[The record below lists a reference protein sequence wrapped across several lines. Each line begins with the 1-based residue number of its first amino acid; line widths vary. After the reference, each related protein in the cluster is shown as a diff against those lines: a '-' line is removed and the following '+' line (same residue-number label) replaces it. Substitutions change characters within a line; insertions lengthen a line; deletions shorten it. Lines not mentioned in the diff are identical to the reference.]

1 MAYVLDSGRPHQITE
16 LPREML
22 FAAPALSLAMA
33 GWGGWAELAP
43 LTRFGIPA
51 NDRQVLPCK
60 LALTLLPEALWWGR
74 KAAWRDG
81 NHARKALLA
90 PLLAVPLLA
99 HVGLAPCRY
108 CRCRKGSVLLHP
120 VFALGACRV
129 PGRAPAVA
137 TDTRELACCCV
148 FASGCSC
155 SALLGNAFLGLNQAI
170 LAEPSSL
177 GQLSR
182 QLRMQILILVESQ
195 IESRK
200 TTTPNPPFL
209 SLVCDSEV
217 GSAQEE
223 VEECGCWEGGHGGA
237 GAGGQ
242 VKAPLG
248 AIRKFDMGSVSGL
261 FEDA

>member
-1 MAYVLDSGRPHQITE
+1 MAYVLDSGRSPQITE

-33 GWGGWAELAP
+33 GRGGWAELAS
-43 LTRFGIPA
+43 LARFDIPA

-60 LALTLLPEALWWGR
+60 LALTLFPEVLWWGR
-74 KAAWRDG
+74 KVARREG
-81 NHARKALLA
+81 NHARKALLG
-90 PLLAVPLLA
+90 PLLAMPLLA
-99 HVGLAPCRY
+99 HVGLAPCHH

-120 VFALGACRV
+120 VFALGARRV

-137 TDTRELACCCV
+137 TNTREQACCCV
-148 FASGCSC
+148 FALGCLC
-155 SALLGNAFLGLNQAI
+155 CALLGNAFLGLNQAI
-170 LAEPSSL
+170 LAEPSSP

-195 IESRK
+195 IESTK
-200 TTTPNPPFL
+200 TTTPNPPFP
-209 SLVCDSEV
+209 SLVCDSGA

-223 VEECGCWEGGHGGA
+223 VEEYGCWEGGHGGA

-242 VKAPLG
+242 VNAPLG
-248 AIRKFDMGSVSGL
+248 AIRKFSMGSVSGL